1 MRRLPAEDRQH
12 GFGADALPSDKV
24 MKLIRMFMSYRAD
37 CEKMGIVE
45 GVLQHG

>member
-1 MRRLPAEDRQH
+1 MLRLSAEDQQY

-24 MKLIRMFMSYRAD
+24 MKFIRMFMSYRVD
-37 CEKMGIVE
+37 CKKMGIVG